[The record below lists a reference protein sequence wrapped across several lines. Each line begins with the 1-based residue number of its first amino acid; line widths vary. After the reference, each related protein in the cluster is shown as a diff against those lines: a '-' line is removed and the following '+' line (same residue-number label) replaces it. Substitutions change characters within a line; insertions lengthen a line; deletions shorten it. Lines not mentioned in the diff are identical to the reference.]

1 MNAAAI
7 EIDRVSLRLEIAAAP
22 GRVQQLG
29 ARLRDAVAHGLQNRL
44 PSVLALLPLDGP
56 ALLFVDRLE
65 TGIGI
70 STASA
75 VDDIADAFVQTLLG
89 DLDRAATDPSV
100 LRFADRAEY
109 LAAFLLALADGTAW
123 RRWWF
128 EGFDGLRAMSTSNAL
143 RTVITSEGDDGQLAL
158 ARLTDDGLQ
167 RIADRLLEAD
177 AQRILTC
184 WRARRA
190 AMPALSQLLAAL
202 DEESGSGPSKLLRA
216 ATRLARSH
224 PGAAL
229 GEAITTL

>member
-177 AQRILTC
+177 AQRI
-184 WRARRA
+184 
-190 AMPALSQLLAAL
+190 SHLLARTPRRNA
-202 DEESGSGPSKLLRA
+202 GAVAVAGG
-216 ATRLARSH
+216 AR
-224 PGAAL
+224 
-229 GEAITTL
+229 